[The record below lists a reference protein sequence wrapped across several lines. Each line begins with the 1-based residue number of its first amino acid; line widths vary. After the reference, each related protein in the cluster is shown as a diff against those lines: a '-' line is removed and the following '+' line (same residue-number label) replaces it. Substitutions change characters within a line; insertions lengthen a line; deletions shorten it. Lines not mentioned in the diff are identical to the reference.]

1 MDGVFVQMLAGKEN
15 GDNKLSFPE
24 EKKYRRNVC
33 G

>member
-24 EKKYRRNVC
+24 EKKYC
-33 G
+33 H